1 MSEKIK
7 EVKLSE
13 FVENPDNPQTVTDR
27 AFERLVGKLKRVPAG
42 LTAKPY
48 AEIVEIARKFITDQ
62 GGFEKFAE
70 WGLV

>member
-13 FVENPDNPQTVTDR
+13 
-27 AFERLVGKLKRVPAG
+27 
-42 LTAKPY
+42 
-48 AEIVEIARKFITDQ
+48 IARKFITDL